1 MRAVLFCMCWSQMA
15 TLKCPG
21 LGAVGFVI
29 FTFDDYA
36 PVAEM
41 ARCATMP
48 CAWVGVSGYC
58 CVRLDNVQSPFVRGG
73 FERCGCQQMTP

>member
-1 MRAVLFCMCWSQMA
+1 MA

-41 ARCATMP
+41 ARLRDYAVC
-48 CAWVGVSGYC
+48 VG
-58 CVRLDNVQSPFVRGG
+58 
-73 FERCGCQQMTP
+73 GCKWLLLRPAG